1 VSPEFYLILVLAVL
15 TVVVGH
21 SALRSYLQRK
31 QLRNLA
37 RKWNMHFAPGDRL
50 RLAQRAARHFPVPGA
65 ASIRV
70 RNLIFRTEESRHQY
84 LFTVDYTVGIIRGKV
99 GRSSVAGFEEP
110 VTRGVCRI
118 NSDPPVLFL
127 APRKLSFPAAYQH
140 VLEHLGREIRIAKSE

>member
-1 VSPEFYLILVLAVL
+1 VSPEIYLILILMVLA
-15 TVVVGH
+15 TVVGH

-31 QLRNLA
+31 HLRNLA
-37 RKWNMHFAPGDRL
+37 RKWNMHFAAGDRL

-84 LFTVDYTVGIIRGKV
+84 LFTIDYTVGIIRGKV

-110 VTRGVCRI
+110 VTRGIRS
-118 NSDPPVLFL
+118 NQAPPTLFL
-127 APRKLSFPAAYQH
+127 APRNLSFPAAYQH
-140 VLEHLGREIRIAKSE
+140 VLEHLQQEIRISKSE

>member
-1 VSPEFYLILVLAVL
+1 VSPEIYLILILTVLA
-15 TVVVGH
+15 TVAGH

-31 QLRNLA
+31 HLRNLA

-50 RLAQRAARHFPVPGA
+50 RLAQRTVRHFPVPGA

-84 LFTVDYTVGIIRGKV
+84 LFTIDYTVGIIRGKV

-110 VTRGVCRI
+110 VTRGSRS
-118 NSDPPVLFL
+118 NQAPPVLFL
-127 APRKLSFPAAYQH
+127 APKNLSFPAAYQH
-140 VLEHLGREIRIAKSE
+140 VLEHLQQEIRISKSE